1 MSSDNPS
8 SYPSLTSSW
17 TPASSCVRS
26 TGFWYVVYATNAFFS
41 DMFGMPSVTD
51 IGQESTPEGG
61 CVPPSYTLS
70 IPYLT
75 AGGCPTHYFAACS
88 TETFYADHS
97 ADYIWCCPSV
107 EGWNFNCAPAT
118 DPGAAPYGC
127 QATFNSGDI
136 ITGSRTDL
144 IELTGQAETHTV
156 QGDNG
161 VNAWGIAILST
172 SAPSTSTV
180 ETMSTAAPSRS
191 TIGISAAIST
201 GTSTSNP
208 SSTTSSSAQGFST
221 GAAAGIGVG
230 VGGAALAII
239 GLLIFWLLRRK
250 YKTIQEQEQHQRQQ
264 HQQEQEQQYHQPPH
278 QSYQNSFHTISE
290 IGQTGS
296 RFFPPTVV
304 KHNSTPPVTELGT
317 PTDLSPDGHHN
328 TPQELQG

>member
-17 TPASSCVRS
+17 TPASSCVTS
-26 TGFWYVVYATNAFFS
+26 TGFWYVVYATDVAFS

-51 IGQESTPEGG
+51 IGRESTPDGS

-75 AGGCPTHYFAACS
+75 DGGCPSYYFAACS

-118 DPGAAPYGC
+118 DLGAAPYGC
-127 QATFNSGDI
+127 QATFDSGDI

-144 IELTGQAETHTV
+144 IEHTGQAETHTV
-156 QGDNG
+156 GGDHA

-172 SAPSTSTV
+172 SASSTSTV
-180 ETMSTAAPSRS
+180 PTMTTTAPSKL
-191 TIGISAAIST
+191 TISMSAA
-201 GTSTSNP
+201 TSTSSP
-208 SSTTSSSAQGFST
+208 GSTPSSSAQGLST

-239 GLLIFWLLRRK
+239 GLLIFWLQRRK
-250 YKTIQEQEQHQRQQ
+250 YKTKQQPQPQQQQE
-264 HQQEQEQQYHQPPH
+264 QEQEQQYQQPPH

-290 IGQTGS
+290 LGQIRRS
-296 RFFPPTVV
+296 FFAPTVA
-304 KHNSTPPVTELGT
+304 KHNSTPPITELGT
-317 PTDLSPDGHHN
+317 PTNLSPNGHHN
-328 TPQELQG
+328 NPQELQG